1 MKKLILI
8 FLFIVSNKLLF
19 SQPGWNWPD
28 NKSLAEEKN
37 VLYTDYL
44 KQGDCLSSLEHHS
57 WLLDN
62 VPNLHVSIYQ
72 NGIKIYQCLITKEE
86 EAIIIEKGRS
96 AAGITLT
103 NEHIHIKKKNE
114 LISKALEIFDKRI
127 EFFGR
132 EAYVKNRKVRF
143 AYSFYRSDKIQYE
156 NLYNMFK
163 DAYRLNGNKIG
174 NSNLVAFM
182 DIIRKH
188 KLTSKTIS
196 DDEVLKNYDM
206 ISKII
211 NYKISNEP
219 KNIDRLKRY
228 QDNIDKLLTA
238 TITVDCNFVE
248 NTLGPKLIEL
258 SMLNDEIV
266 ETNYDD
272 TSPVSIYSPEVV
284 NLAKKIFQLSITG
297 KCTSSDIALEAAKI
311 MLSSEPDFAIA
322 KFIAG
327 REQANKNY
335 DVSLNFY
342 DKAIDVTQDNKQKA
356 EIYFNKAQLYMVIG
370 NKEKSRK
377 NAKLSI
383 SLKSDNSNAYK
394 LIGNLYMTSYE
405 DCKESKSRVED
416 RLVFIAAYNMFKKGG
431 LISQA
436 NQAREQFPSMEELFN
451 ENLEIGQT
459 MNVGCWIKENVVLNK
474 RNN

>member
-1 MKKLILI
+1 MFMKRLILI
-8 FLFIVSNKLLF
+8 FLFIVFNKLLF

-57 WLLDN
+57 WLLEN

-72 NGIKIYQCLITKEE
+72 NGIKIYQCLIKSETDPVKKEE
-86 EAIIIEKGRS
+86 Y
-96 AAGITLT
+96 
-103 NEHIHIKKKNE
+103 
-114 LISKALEIFDKRI
+114 ISKALEVFDSRI

-132 EAYVKNRKVRF
+132 EAYVLNRKSTF
-143 AYSFYRSDKIQYE
+143 AYSNYRSEKSMYE
-156 NLYNMFK
+156 SLYNLFSK
-163 DAYRLNGNKIG
+163 AYELNGNDIG
-174 NSNLVAFM
+174 NGNLVAFM
-182 DIIRKH
+182 DIIRKY

-211 NYKISNEP
+211 SYKISNEP

-248 NTLGPKLIEL
+248 NTLGPKLMEI

-272 TSPVSIYSPEVV
+272 TAPVSVYSPEAV

-327 REQANKNY
+327 REQLNKNY

-342 DKAIDVTQDNKQKA
+342 DKAIEVTQDNNQKA
-356 EIYFNKAQLYMVIG
+356 EIYFNKAQLHMVIG

-383 SLKSDNSNAYK
+383 SSNPNNPNAYK

>member
-1 MKKLILI
+1 MFMKRLILI

-19 SQPGWNWPD
+19 SQSGWNWPD

-44 KQGDCLSSLEHHS
+44 KQGDCLSALEFHS
-57 WLLDN
+57 WLLEN

-72 NGIKIYQCLITKEE
+72 NGIKIYQCLIKSETDPVKKEE
-86 EAIIIEKGRS
+86 Y
-96 AAGITLT
+96 
-103 NEHIHIKKKNE
+103 
-114 LISKALEIFDKRI
+114 ISKALEIFDSRI

-132 EAYVKNRKVRF
+132 EAYVLNRKTAF
-143 AYSFYRSDKIQYE
+143 AYSNYRSEKSMYE
-156 NLYNMFK
+156 SLYNLFSK
-163 DAYRLNGNKIG
+163 AYELNGNDIG
-174 NSNLVAFM
+174 NGNLVAFM

-196 DDEVLKNYDM
+196 DDEVLKNYDV

-211 NYKISNEP
+211 SYKISNEP
-219 KNIDRLKRY
+219 KNIDRLRRY
-228 QDNIDKLLTA
+228 QDTIDKLLTA

-248 NTLGPKLIEL
+248 NTLGPKLIEV
-258 SMLNDEIV
+258 STLNDEIV
-266 ETNYDD
+266 ETNYDE
-272 TSPVSIYSPEVV
+272 TAPVSVYSLEAV

-342 DKAIDVTQDNKQKA
+342 DKAIEVTQDNNQKS
-356 EIYFNKAQLYMVIG
+356 EMYYNKAQLYMVIG

-383 SLKSDNSNAYK
+383 SVKPDNPNAYK
-394 LIGNLYMTSYE
+394 LIGNLYMRSYE
-405 DCKESKSRVED
+405 DCKESKSRVKD
-416 RLVFIAAYNMFKKGG
+416 RLVYIAAYNMYKKGG
-431 LISQA
+431 LISLA
-436 NQAREQFPSMEELFN
+436 NNAREQFPSMEDIFN
-451 ENLEIGQT
+451 ENLEVYQT
-459 MNVGCWIKENVVLNK
+459 MNTGCWIKENVVLNK

>member
-1 MKKLILI
+1 
-8 FLFIVSNKLLF
+8 
-19 SQPGWNWPD
+19 
-28 NKSLAEEKN
+28 
-37 VLYTDYL
+37 
-44 KQGDCLSSLEHHS
+44 
-57 WLLDN
+57 
-62 VPNLHVSIYQ
+62 
-72 NGIKIYQCLITKEE
+72 
-86 EAIIIEKGRS
+86 
-96 AAGITLT
+96 
-103 NEHIHIKKKNE
+103 
-114 LISKALEIFDKRI
+114 
-127 EFFGR
+127 
-132 EAYVKNRKVRF
+132 
-143 AYSFYRSDKIQYE
+143 
-156 NLYNMFK
+156 
-163 DAYRLNGNKIG
+163 
-174 NSNLVAFM
+174 
-182 DIIRKH
+182 
-188 KLTSKTIS
+188 
-196 DDEVLKNYDM
+196 
-206 ISKII
+206 
-211 NYKISNEP
+211 
-219 KNIDRLKRY
+219 
-228 QDNIDKLLTA
+228 
-238 TITVDCNFVE
+238 
-248 NTLGPKLIEL
+248 
-258 SMLNDEIV
+258 MLNDEIV

-272 TSPVSIYSPEVV
+272 TAPVSVYSPEVI

-327 REQANKNY
+327 REQLNKNY

-342 DKAIDVTQDNKQKA
+342 DKAIEVTQDNNQKA
-356 EIYFNKAQLYMVIG
+356 EIYFNKAQLHMVIG

-383 SLKSDNSNAYK
+383 SSNPNNPNAYK

>member
-1 MKKLILI
+1 MYMKKLIFL

-72 NGIKIYQCLITKEE
+72 NGIKIYQCLIKSETDPVKKEE
-86 EAIIIEKGRS
+86 Y
-96 AAGITLT
+96 
-103 NEHIHIKKKNE
+103 
-114 LISKALEIFDKRI
+114 ISKALEIFDSRI

-132 EAYVKNRKVRF
+132 EAYVLNRKTIF
-143 AYSFYRSDKIQYE
+143 AYSNYRSEKSMYE
-156 NLYNMFK
+156 SLYNLFSQ
-163 DAYRLNGNKIG
+163 AYELNGNDISNG
-174 NSNLVAFM
+174 NLVAFM

-248 NTLGPKLIEL
+248 NTLGPKLIEI

-272 TSPVSIYSPEVV
+272 TSPVSIYSPEAV

-335 DVSLNFY
+335 DVSLNYY
-342 DKAIDVTQDNKQKA
+342 DKAIDVTQDNNQKA

>member
-1 MKKLILI
+1 MFMKRLILI

-19 SQPGWNWPD
+19 SQPRWNWPD

-57 WLLDN
+57 WLLNN

-72 NGIKIYQCLITKEE
+72 NGIKIYQCLIKNETDPVKKEE
-86 EAIIIEKGRS
+86 Y
-96 AAGITLT
+96 
-103 NEHIHIKKKNE
+103 
-114 LISKALEIFDKRI
+114 ISKALEIFDSRI

-132 EAYVKNRKVRF
+132 EAYVLNRKTAF
-143 AYSFYRSDKIQYE
+143 AYSNYRAEKSMYE
-156 NLYNMFK
+156 SLYNLFSK
-163 DAYRLNGNKIG
+163 AYELNGNDIG
-174 NSNLVAFM
+174 NGNLVAFM

-196 DDEVLKNYDM
+196 DDEVLKNYNM

-211 NYKISNEP
+211 SYKISNES
-219 KNIDRLKRY
+219 KNTDRLKRY

-248 NTLGPKLIEL
+248 NTLGPKLIEI

-272 TSPVSIYSPEVV
+272 TAPVPLNVYSPEAV

-335 DVSLNFY
+335 DLSLNFY
-342 DKAIDVTQDNKQKA
+342 DKAIEVTLDNHQKA
-356 EIYFNKAQLYMVIG
+356 EIYFNKAQLYMFIG

-377 NAKLSI
+377 SAKLSI
-383 SLKSDNSNAYK
+383 TLKPNNPNAYK
-394 LIGNLYMTSYE
+394 LMGNLYMTSYE
-405 DCKESKSRVED
+405 DCKEFKSRVED

-431 LISQA
+431 LISLA

>member
-1 MKKLILI
+1 MYESLY
-8 FLFIVSNKLLF
+8 NLF
-19 SQPGWNWPD
+19 S
-28 NKSLAEEKN
+28 
-37 VLYTDYL
+37 
-44 KQGDCLSSLEHHS
+44 
-57 WLLDN
+57 
-62 VPNLHVSIYQ
+62 
-72 NGIKIYQCLITKEE
+72 
-86 EAIIIEKGRS
+86 
-96 AAGITLT
+96 
-103 NEHIHIKKKNE
+103 
-114 LISKALEIFDKRI
+114 KA
-127 EFFGR
+127 
-132 EAYVKNRKVRF
+132 
-143 AYSFYRSDKIQYE
+143 YE
-156 NLYNMFK
+156 
-163 DAYRLNGNKIG
+163 LNGNDIG
-174 NSNLVAFM
+174 NGNLVAFM

-211 NYKISNEP
+211 SYKISNEP

-248 NTLGPKLIEL
+248 NTLGPKLIEI

-272 TSPVSIYSPEVV
+272 TAPVSVYSPEAV

-327 REQANKNY
+327 REQLNKNY

-342 DKAIDVTQDNKQKA
+342 DKAIEVTQDNIQKA
-356 EIYFNKAQLYMVIG
+356 EIYFNKAQLHMVIG

-383 SLKSDNSNAYK
+383 SSNPNNPNAYK

>member
-1 MKKLILI
+1 
-8 FLFIVSNKLLF
+8 
-19 SQPGWNWPD
+19 
-28 NKSLAEEKN
+28 
-37 VLYTDYL
+37 
-44 KQGDCLSSLEHHS
+44 
-57 WLLDN
+57 
-62 VPNLHVSIYQ
+62 
-72 NGIKIYQCLITKEE
+72 
-86 EAIIIEKGRS
+86 
-96 AAGITLT
+96 
-103 NEHIHIKKKNE
+103 
-114 LISKALEIFDKRI
+114 
-127 EFFGR
+127 
-132 EAYVKNRKVRF
+132 
-143 AYSFYRSDKIQYE
+143 
-156 NLYNMFK
+156 
-163 DAYRLNGNKIG
+163 
-174 NSNLVAFM
+174 M
-182 DIIRKH
+182 DIIRKY

-211 NYKISNEP
+211 SYKISNEP

-248 NTLGPKLIEL
+248 NTLGPKLMEI

-272 TSPVSIYSPEVV
+272 TAPVSVYSPEAV

-327 REQANKNY
+327 REQLNKNY

-342 DKAIDVTQDNKQKA
+342 DKAIEVTQDNNQKA
-356 EIYFNKAQLYMVIG
+356 EIYFNKAQLHMVIG

-383 SLKSDNSNAYK
+383 SVKPDNPNAYK

>member
-1 MKKLILI
+1 M
-8 FLFIVSNKLLF
+8 
-19 SQPGWNWPD
+19 
-28 NKSLAEEKN
+28 
-37 VLYTDYL
+37 
-44 KQGDCLSSLEHHS
+44 
-57 WLLDN
+57 
-62 VPNLHVSIYQ
+62 
-72 NGIKIYQCLITKEE
+72 
-86 EAIIIEKGRS
+86 
-96 AAGITLT
+96 
-103 NEHIHIKKKNE
+103 
-114 LISKALEIFDKRI
+114 
-127 EFFGR
+127 
-132 EAYVKNRKVRF
+132 
-143 AYSFYRSDKIQYE
+143 YE
-156 NLYNMFK
+156 SLYNFFLK
-163 DAYRLNGNKIG
+163 AYELNGNDIG
-174 NSNLVAFM
+174 NGNLVAFM

-211 NYKISNEP
+211 SYKISNES
-219 KNIDRLKRY
+219 KNTDRFKRY

-248 NTLGPKLIEL
+248 NTLGPKLIAIP
-258 SMLNDEIV
+258 MLNDEIV

-272 TSPVSIYSPEVV
+272 TAPVPLSVYSPEAV

-342 DKAIDVTQDNKQKA
+342 DKAIEITQDNHQKA
-356 EIYFNKAQLYMVIG
+356 EIYFNKAKLYTFIG

-377 NAKLSI
+377 SAKLSI
-383 SLKSDNSNAYK
+383 ILKPNNPNAYK

-431 LISQA
+431 LISRA

-459 MNVGCWIKENVVLNK
+459 MNIGCWIKENVVLNK